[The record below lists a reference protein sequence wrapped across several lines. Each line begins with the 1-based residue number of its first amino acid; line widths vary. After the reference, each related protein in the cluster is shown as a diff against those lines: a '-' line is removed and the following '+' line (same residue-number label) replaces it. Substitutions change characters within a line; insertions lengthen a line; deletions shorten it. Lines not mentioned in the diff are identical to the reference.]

1 MPVTKSIAAKRTEK
15 VEDKAAAK
23 KAVGKKKKI
32 DSEDEAYVGA
42 KGTKEKKE
50 KDPDAPKKPQTAYFI
65 YMNANR
71 NDVKAANP
79 DLAFGPLTQK
89 LTTMWKELSDV
100 ERKKYEDLAAKDK
113 QRYNAECSAKGI
125 SGGSKKKVVDSDA
138 PKKGLSAFMLFSV

>member
-1 MPVTKSIAAKRTEK
+1 MCNWLALSSAKEKTSNSEAQAILKPVIQSKNQMPVTKSIAAKRTEK

-42 KGTKEKKE
+42 KGAKEKKE

-79 DLAFGPLTQK
+79 DLAFGPLT
-89 LTTMWKELSDV
+89 
-100 ERKKYEDLAAKDK
+100 
-113 QRYNAECSAKGI
+113 
-125 SGGSKKKVVDSDA
+125 
-138 PKKGLSAFMLFSV
+138 